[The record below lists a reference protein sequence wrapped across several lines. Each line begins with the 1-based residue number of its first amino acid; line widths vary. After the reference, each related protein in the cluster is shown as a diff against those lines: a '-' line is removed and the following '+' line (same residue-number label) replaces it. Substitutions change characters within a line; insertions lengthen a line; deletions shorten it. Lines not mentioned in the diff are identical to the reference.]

1 MITSIALAD
10 VVADA
15 LGLTRESAQLHLKT
29 IRAAGEI
36 TFKGYGRA
44 AAAMTPLD
52 ASRLLIAAAGSTFA
66 KDSVDVL
73 KRFAKLKPVRSKSAG
88 DTLEQLLAIRIAELP
103 MEIPPEDYVRQQVRS
118 GRPFGSR
125 RLAETALQLFDPIGS
140 RRDDLPCFAV
150 VRWLSLTGH
159 SNVLLFGPDD
169 NRRVRRRGD
178 DDEQEAKTGISDL
191 IERYAAHRFFQVRV
205 VRRMALID
213 VAAALKGL
221 KQPYGNAYG
230 NTR

>member
-1 MITSIALAD
+1 MWLLTPSASPEKRPTAPEDHQGSWRNHVQGLRSRRGGNDTTGCLTSSD
-10 VVADA
+10 C
-15 LGLTRESAQLHLKT
+15 RRRQHLCK
-29 IRAAGEI
+29 R
-36 TFKGYGRA
+36 
-44 AAAMTPLD
+44 
-52 ASRLLIAAAGSTFA
+52 
-66 KDSVDVL
+66 SVDVL
-73 KRFAKLKPVRSKSAG
+73 KRFAKLKPVRLKSAG

-150 VRWLSLTGH
+150 VRWLSFTGH
-159 SNVLLFGPDD
+159 SNVSLFGPDD
-169 NRRVRRRGD
+169 NGRVRRLGD

-205 VRRMALID
+205 VRRTALID